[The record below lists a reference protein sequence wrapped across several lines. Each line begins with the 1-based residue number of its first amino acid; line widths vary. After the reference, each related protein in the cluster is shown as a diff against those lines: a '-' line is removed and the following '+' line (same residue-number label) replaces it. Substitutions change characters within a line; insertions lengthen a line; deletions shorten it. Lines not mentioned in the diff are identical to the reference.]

1 MIGQTV
7 SHYRIL
13 ETLGQ
18 GGMGTVYLAEDTHLG
33 RRVAIKFPSLSSD
46 SHDYRARFLR
56 EARAISDLSHP
67 GIATLFD
74 YGETDEGR
82 PFLVMELVKGRPLSK
97 LIDRSEI
104 SLPRAVAIT
113 TAVAVALAEAHSRG
127 VVHRD
132 IKPSNIM
139 IDDRGQIK
147 VLDFGLAKQLN
158 KESLSGSSPEAQT
171 LLSTGTRSGVIVGTP
186 AYLSPEQ
193 ATGGTVDGRSDL
205 FSLGIVLY
213 EMISGQPPFEGSSFI
228 EIAAN
233 VLHLEP
239 APPSRLNPKVSKE
252 LDLIALKALAKK
264 PEKRYQSAEELVE
277 DLNSLSNELKNDSG
291 HTLISPSS
299 QVSITAE
306 RSGTRSGTL
315 SGLSQILRR
324 PRIPVLYLVVGLLVA
339 VAAVAIIVTMVRA
352 RPFEPSAEGKRWYD
366 VGTNALRDGAYYQAS
381 QALEKSI
388 TADDGFMLAHAR
400 LAEALVEL
408 DYVDRAKDE
417 LLRIST
423 GGRSGMSTVDA
434 LYLEAITSTARR
446 DFPKAID
453 LYKQINEQAS
463 DDQKA
468 YVLLDLGRAYEKNE
482 NTKEAVEA
490 YNAAVSRNPQHPTAY
505 LRLGIL
511 NGRRRDLAAAT
522 SSFDKAESLYQ
533 ALGNLEGRT
542 EVAYQRGTLLNQL
555 NKLSEARPQLEQAL
569 ELAKASNNTSQRIK
583 SLLQLGSVAFDA
595 GETARSTQYSQ
606 EAVALAQENRME
618 NLSAQ
623 GLVGLGI
630 SFLVRGEFG
639 EAEKYLR
646 QALDI
651 AERVK
656 ARQTEARARATLAN
670 ISQRQNKF
678 DEAVKYLEP
687 ALQFYQQG
695 GYRSETFSCL
705 ALLARNKLE
714 SGDYAG
720 VRVAHEQLMQLANE
734 LKDQSLVALAQTE
747 QAAALARQESFSEA
761 LDHWVQA
768 FFIYSSQGV
777 QRSMGYNLLSRGI
790 ALARMGRYDEA
801 QDLLKQATAIADKP
815 GGELK
820 GLSLDLQLTEAQI
833 ALSQGKSAEAKSMID
848 KVLVKAGSDSP
859 SLTWDAKLLSN
870 LAQAYSGNASAAKQ
884 LMIDVVAQT
893 RSLNAPVKLARAQ
906 LVLAETALL
915 AGDAESALSNSQQAQ
930 EIFARGTQSE
940 SEWRAW
946 LIAAAASKKIGDS
959 VKAKTYAA
967 KAAEILST
975 IQSRWGTVSYE
986 AYTRRPDI
994 QRLHQQ
1000 LDQIASMAD
1009 SSYR

>member
-1 MIGQTV
+1 
-7 SHYRIL
+7 
-13 ETLGQ
+13 
-18 GGMGTVYLAEDTHLG
+18 
-33 RRVAIKFPSLSSD
+33 
-46 SHDYRARFLR
+46 
-56 EARAISDLSHP
+56 
-67 GIATLFD
+67 
-74 YGETDEGR
+74 
-82 PFLVMELVKGRPLSK
+82 MELVKGRPLSK
-97 LIDRSEI
+97 LIERSEI

-113 TAVAVALAEAHSRG
+113 TAVAIALAEAHSRG

-171 LLSTGTRSGVIVGTP
+171 LLSTGTRSGVVVGTP

-193 ATGGTVDGRSDL
+193 ATGSTVDGRSDL

-213 EMISGQPPFEGSSFI
+213 EMIAGQPPFEGSSFI

-239 APPSRLNPKVSKE
+239 APPSRLNPKVSKD
-252 LDLIALKALAKK
+252 LDLVTLKALAKK

-277 DLNSLSNELKNDSG
+277 DLNSLADGLKHDSG
-291 HTLISPSS
+291 HTLLGSSS
-299 QVSITAE
+299 QASIPE
-306 RSGTRSGTL
+306 RSGTRTL
-315 SGLSQILRR
+315 SELSQILRR
-324 PRIPVLYLVVGLLVA
+324 PRVPVLYLAMGLLVA
-339 VAAVAIIVTMVRA
+339 VAAVAIIISMVRA

-381 QALEKSI
+381 QALDKSI
-388 TADDGFMLAHAR
+388 ATDDGFMLAHAR

-408 DYVDRAKDE
+408 DHVDRAKDE

-423 GGRSGMSTVDA
+423 GGRSGMSAVDA

-446 DFPKAID
+446 DFPKAIE
-453 LYKQINEQAS
+453 LYKQINDQAP

-482 NTKEAVEA
+482 NTKEALEA

-522 SSFDKAESLYQ
+522 ASFDKAESLYQ

-595 GETARSTQYSQ
+595 GETSRATQFAQ
-606 EAVALAQENRME
+606 DAVTLAQENRME

-630 SFLVRGEFG
+630 SFLVRGEYG

-646 QALDI
+646 QGLDI

-678 DEAVKYLEP
+678 DEAVRYLEP
-687 ALQFYQQG
+687 ALRFYQEG
-695 GYRSETFSCL
+695 GYRSEAFSCL

-720 VRVAHEQLMQLANE
+720 VQAAHEQLVQLSNE

-747 QAAALARQESFSEA
+747 LASALARQESFTEA
-761 LDHWVQA
+761 VDHWVQA
-768 FFIYSSQGV
+768 FSIYSSQGV
-777 QRSMGYNLLSRGI
+777 QRSMGYNLLGRGA

-801 QDLLKQATAIADKP
+801 HDLLTQAGQIANKP

-820 GLSLDLQLTEAQI
+820 SLSLDLQLTEAQVAI
-833 ALSQGKSAEAKSMID
+833 TQGKFVEAKAIID
-848 KVLVKAGSDSP
+848 NVLAKAGSDFP
-859 SLTWDAKLLSN
+859 SLTWEAKLLSS
-870 LAQAYSGNASAAKQ
+870 LAQAYSGGAATAKKM
-884 LMIDVVAQT
+884 MIDTVTQT
-893 RSLNAPVKLARAQ
+893 RSLNAPAKLARAQ
-906 LVLAETALL
+906 LVLAETALQ
-915 AGDAESALSNSQQAQ
+915 AGDAEAALANSQQAQ
-930 EIFARGTQSE
+930 EVFARGTQSE

-946 LIAAAASKKIGDS
+946 IIAAAASKKSGDPI
-959 VKAKTYAA
+959 KAKTYAT
-967 KAAEILST
+967 KASEIMATL
-975 IQSRWGTVSYE
+975 QSRWGTVSYE
-986 AYTRRPDI
+986 AYSRRPDI
-994 QRLHQQ
+994 QRLRQQ
-1000 LDQIASMAD
+1000 LDQIVSAVN
-1009 SSYR
+1009 